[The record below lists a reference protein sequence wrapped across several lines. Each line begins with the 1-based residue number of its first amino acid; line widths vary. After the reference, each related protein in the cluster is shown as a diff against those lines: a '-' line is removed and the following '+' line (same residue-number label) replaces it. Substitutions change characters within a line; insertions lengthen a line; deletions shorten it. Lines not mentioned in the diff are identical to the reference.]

1 LYDYNRE
8 TGNDNGHIATLR
20 LPIIAKDEDFI
31 IQSDESMQKDGLSL
45 KQRLWFR
52 DQTTQE
58 TLELWD
64 GSEVTVTLPTD
75 EYNGCTLN
83 FKNQQ
88 GSLLDRYFNVTPR
101 TDSNY
106 LTVECYL
113 TPQEYLMFKN
123 GAFTKFDDDLYLVS
137 EIQGYDPSGVNKTEL
152 ILIKKV

>member
-1 LYDYNRE
+1 
-8 TGNDNGHIATLR
+8 
-20 LPIIAKDEDFI
+20 
-31 IQSDESMQKDGLSL
+31 MQKDGLSL

-52 DQTTQE
+52 DQYKQE
-58 TLELWD
+58 TLEMWN
-64 GSEVTVTLPTD
+64 GQEARVTIPVS

-83 FKNQQ
+83 FNNQQ

-113 TPQEYLMFKN
+113 TPTEYIMLKN

-137 EIQGYDPSGVNKTEL
+137 EIVGYDPSGVNKTEL
-152 ILIKKV
+152 HLIKKV